1 MSYIRTHNFAKTL
14 LAVLLGAPFVMG
26 IFSNAR
32 PAMPES
38 PWQSQLPNEQRAQ
51 PAPEPEQQTLF
62 GHINLGM
69 PQA

>member
-38 PWQSQLPNEQRAQ
+38 PWQ
-51 PAPEPEQQTLF
+51 
-62 GHINLGM
+62 
-69 PQA
+69 